1 MNKKLFGLIFP
12 FIWVVTQSCL
22 CGAREHAPIPSLVH
36 SAQFSPDG
44 KRLVT
49 GSSDAARVWDAQTG
63 KPLTEP
69 MKHDGGV
76 HSAQLSPDGKRIV
89 TASSDNTARV
99 WDAQTGKPLTEPM
112 KHRHDVS
119 HHAAKMRVREGD
131 QSAPMCFLLGSISQ
145 SSFPRCG

>member
-69 MKHDGGV
+69 MKHNDAV
-76 HSAQLSPDGKRIV
+76 NSAQFSPDGKQIV

-99 WDAQTGKPLTEPM
+99 WDAQTSKPLTEPM
-112 KHRHDVS
+112 KH
-119 HHAAKMRVREGD
+119 
-131 QSAPMCFLLGSISQ
+131 P
-145 SSFPRCG
+145 PRW